1 MPLVLVRGAG
11 DVGSAVA
18 HRLFRAGYGVV
29 VVDDPR
35 PAHARRG
42 MAFTDAFHEGTCRLD
57 DLLAKRAR
65 DVDDLPPMARC
76 GRAVPVTDAPAD
88 LVLGIL
94 RPDILVDARMR
105 KRAMPEPQ
113 RGLAPLTVGLG
124 PNFVAGEG
132 VDVAVETSWG
142 EALGTVIRRGSPRP
156 LAGDPR
162 PIAGHSR
169 DRYVAAP
176 DDGLFV
182 TTRAI
187 GEAVAPGDEVARIG
201 PHVLVAPLAGILR
214 GLTHEGARVSR
225 GRKVIE
231 VDPRGDPRAAFGIG
245 ERPARIASGVQE
257 AIEGAASAAPGRGAG
272 GGT

>member
-1 MPLVLVRGAG
+1 MPLVVVRGAG

-42 MAFTDAFHEGTCRLD
+42 MAFTDAFHEGTCLLD
-57 DLLAKRAR
+57 GLLAKRAR
-65 DVDDLPPMARC
+65 DLDDLPPMARC
-76 GRAVPVTDAPAD
+76 GRAVPVTDALAD
-88 LVLGIL
+88 LVLEIL
-94 RPDILVDARMR
+94 RPDVVVDARMR
-105 KRAMPEPQ
+105 KHDLPEAQ

-124 PNFVAGEG
+124 PNFVAGES

-142 EALGTVIRRGSPRP
+142 EALGAVIREGSPRP

-169 DRYVAAP
+169 DRYVLAP
-176 DDGLFV
+176 EDGMFATAL
-182 TTRAI
+182 AI
-187 GEAVAPGDEVARIG
+187 GEAVGRGEEVARIG
-201 PHVLVAPLAGILR
+201 AHILVAPLAGILR
-214 GLTHEGARVSR
+214 GLTHDGARVSR

-231 VDPRGDPRAAFGIG
+231 VDPRGDPGAAFGIG
-245 ERPARIASGVQE
+245 ERPGRIASGVLE
-257 AIEGAASAAPGRGAG
+257 AIEGAARGDRPRR
-272 GGT
+272 